1 MNAQTLQTGLE
12 LVFEATIFLTVA
24 FFLIFVF

>member
-1 MNAQTLQTGLE
+1 MNAKTLQTVLE
-12 LVFEATIFLTVA
+12 LIFEAIIFLTVV

>member
-1 MNAQTLQTGLE
+1 MNAKTLQTVLE
-12 LVFEATIFLTVA
+12 LIFEAIIFLTVA

>member
-1 MNAQTLQTGLE
+1 MNAKTLQTVLE
-12 LVFEATIFLTVA
+12 LVFEAIIFLAVA

>member
-1 MNAQTLQTGLE
+1 MNAQTLQTVLE
-12 LVFEATIFLTVA
+12 LVFEAIIFLTVA

>member
-1 MNAQTLQTGLE
+1 MNAKTLQTVLE
-12 LVFEATIFLTVA
+12 LVFEAIIFLTVA